1 MRFTSKY
8 IAEILGQ
15 NKSLYGDATKIIK
28 FLTKCKIHRIRQ
40 ESRKGFTALHSA
52 IQNWK
57 AGPRFK
63 CLLTRKNIKITG
75 YFWGPNFNL
84 ITMEFSPV
92 LVNKIVPFKGAGGVF
107 GSRHSKS
114 SFWTL
119 FILGNKSYQLLFT
132 ASKNIVPSR
141 SYGLSKLGSRL

>member
-92 LVNKIVPFKGAGGVF
+92 LVNKIVPFKWVHQSCNHEGLLMI
-107 GSRHSKS
+107 STQTKEKY
-114 SFWTL
+114 WKL
-119 FILGNKSYQLLFT
+119 ILIVT
-132 ASKNIVPSR
+132 AFK
-141 SYGLSKLGSRL
+141 